1 MLIADNLIWLV
12 RKIIPFVNEFLFESD
27 AVQSTIQ
34 QNKSFVA
41 MMLLNIFLITSL
53 LFITIESTRLVAQNK
68 ILDNNNKE
76 MVKVVKKL
84 EQENTQLA
92 LNQSLTPIPPSPAS
106 ISASTVTPSQLYES
120 LRSNP

>member
-76 MVKVVKKL
+76 MVKVIKKL

-92 LNQSLTPIPPSPAS
+92 LNQSLTPIPTHPAS

-120 LRSNP
+120 LRSKP

>member
-92 LNQSLTPIPPSPAS
+92 LNQSLTPIPTPPAS
-106 ISASTVTPSQLYES
+106 ISASTITPSQLYES
-120 LRSNP
+120 LRSKP

>member
-120 LRSNP
+120 LRSKP

>member
-92 LNQSLTPIPPSPAS
+92 LNQSLTPIPSSPAS

-120 LRSNP
+120 LRSKP

>member
-92 LNQSLTPIPPSPAS
+92 LNQSLTPTPSHPAS

-120 LRSNP
+120 LRSKP

>member
-68 ILDNNNKE
+68 ILDNNNRE

-92 LNQSLTPIPPSPAS
+92 LNQSLTPIPTHPAS

-120 LRSNP
+120 LRSKP

>member
-1 MLIADNLIWLV
+1 
-12 RKIIPFVNEFLFESD
+12 
-27 AVQSTIQ
+27 
-34 QNKSFVA
+34 

-84 EQENTQLA
+84 EQENAQLA
-92 LNQSLTPIPPSPAS
+92 LNQNLTPIPSHPAS

>member
-92 LNQSLTPIPPSPAS
+92 LNQSLTPAPAHVAS

-120 LRSNP
+120 LRSKP

>member
-92 LNQSLTPIPPSPAS
+92 LNQNLTPIPAHVAS

-120 LRSNP
+120 LRSKP

>member
-92 LNQSLTPIPPSPAS
+92 LNQSLTPIPSHPAS

-120 LRSNP
+120 LRSKP

>member
-68 ILDNNNKE
+68 ILDNNNRQ

-92 LNQSLTPIPPSPAS
+92 LNQSLTPIPSRPAS

-120 LRSNP
+120 LRSKP

>member
-92 LNQSLTPIPPSPAS
+92 LNQNLTPIPSRPAS
-106 ISASTVTPSQLYES
+106 ISASTVTPNQLYES
-120 LRSNP
+120 LRSKP

>member
-27 AVQSTIQ
+27 AVRSTIQ

-92 LNQSLTPIPPSPAS
+92 LNQSLTPIPSHPAS